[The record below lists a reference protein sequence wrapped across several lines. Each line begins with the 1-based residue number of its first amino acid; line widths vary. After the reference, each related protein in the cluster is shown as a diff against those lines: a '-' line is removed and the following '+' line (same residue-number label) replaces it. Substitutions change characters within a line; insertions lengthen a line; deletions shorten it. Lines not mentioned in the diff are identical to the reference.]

1 MRPTLLN
8 CRDPSQ
14 KTPEFIT
21 PEVDYKGNS
30 IIFQKT
36 TINNQH
42 NIPNIKRKF
51 KKIKEYKSIS
61 FLSCEERF
69 KNERYSKGSG

>member
-30 IIFQKT
+30 IIFKKAIIDDQDYT
-36 TINNQH
+36 
-42 NIPNIKRKF
+42 PNIKRKF
-51 KKIKEYKSIS
+51 KKIKEHKSIS
-61 FLSCEERF
+61 ILS
-69 KNERYSKGSG
+69 

>member
-14 KTPEFIT
+14 KTAEFIT

-30 IIFQKT
+30 IIFKKIIIDDQ
-36 TINNQH
+36 NYS
-42 NIPNIKRKF
+42 PNIKRKF
-51 KKIKEYKSIS
+51 KKIKEHKSIS
-61 FLSCEERF
+61 FLS
-69 KNERYSKGSG
+69 

>member
-14 KTPEFIT
+14 RTPDFIT

-30 IIFQKT
+30 ITFKE
-36 TINNQH
+36 TIIYDQDNT
-42 NIPNIKRKF
+42 PNIKRKF
-51 KKIKEYKSIS
+51 KKIKEHKSIS
-61 FLSCEERF
+61 FLS
-69 KNERYSKGSG
+69 